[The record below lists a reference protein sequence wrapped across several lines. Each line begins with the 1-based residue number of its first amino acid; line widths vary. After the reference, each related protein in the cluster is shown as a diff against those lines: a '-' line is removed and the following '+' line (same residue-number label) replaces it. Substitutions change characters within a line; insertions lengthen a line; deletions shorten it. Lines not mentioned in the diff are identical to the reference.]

1 MMQRYKGEVMKPK
14 PTKEELKKK
23 ATALKLK
30 LKRAAAALE
39 QHRLESEAAAQE
51 AAELEEALELS
62 SPGSSP

>member
-1 MMQRYKGEVMKPK
+1 MKPK
-14 PTKEELKKK
+14 PIKEELKKK

-51 AAELEEALELS
+51 AADLLDRWTCHQSLWQRFCTIFK
-62 SPGSSP
+62 